1 MDWKSLAGYTNK
13 SIEKSCAVIEKDE
26 KNIPGAVAI
35 KYFPMAIERAE
46 GSLVWDADGNRYI
59 DFLTSAAVYNAGHC
73 HPSVVEAVRDQV
85 GKLQNYT
92 VVYFYNDRQV
102 RLAELLASTTPG
114 DFPKKAAFGFS
125 GSDGVDAAIRA
136 ARSYTGRKKILSFKE
151 SYHGMTTASLSVTG
165 IISEEVKRSVCL
177 DPNVIFAEYPD
188 PYRNSWGIDGYA
200 DPEAL
205 TKAAMDPI
213 RELLEKNHGD
223 VAAVLIEPAQGDGGM
238 IFPPEDFMRQL
249 REMTAREGIVFI
261 DEEVQTGMGRSGKWW
276 AIQHFGIDPDLIV
289 SAKAL
294 GGGMPISAVVG
305 RADILDAVPVPLLA
319 YTHTGHSVNCASAEA
334 MLKVVR
340 DEKLAEEAEKKGKLL
355 ADWFKDKT
363 VSYPFIGDIR
373 QKGLLMGVEIVS
385 DKGSKTPDKSMA
397 LKISWAAWERGLI
410 LITFGKS
417 GNVLRI
423 APPLNIPEDLLQE
436 ALEILNASLE
446 DAASGRVSDDILPY
460 LKGW

>member
-1 MDWKSLAGYTNK
+1 
-13 SIEKSCAVIEKDE
+13 
-26 KNIPGAVAI
+26 
-35 KYFPMAIERAE
+35 
-46 GSLVWDADGNRYI
+46 
-59 DFLTSAAVYNAGHC
+59 
-73 HPSVVEAVRDQV
+73 
-85 GKLQNYT
+85 
-92 VVYFYNDRQV
+92 
-102 RLAELLASTTPG
+102 
-114 DFPKKAAFGFS
+114 
-125 GSDGVDAAIRA
+125 
-136 ARSYTGRKKILSFKE
+136 
-151 SYHGMTTASLSVTG
+151 
-165 IISEEVKRSVCL
+165 
-177 DPNVIFAEYPD
+177 
-188 PYRNSWGIDGYA
+188 
-200 DPEAL
+200 
-205 TKAAMDPI
+205 
-213 RELLEKNHGD
+213 
-223 VAAVLIEPAQGDGGM
+223 
-238 IFPPEDFMRQL
+238 
-249 REMTAREGIVFI
+249 MTAREGIVFI

-355 ADWFKDKT
+355 ADWFKDKA
-363 VSYPFIGDIR
+363 VRYPFIGDIR